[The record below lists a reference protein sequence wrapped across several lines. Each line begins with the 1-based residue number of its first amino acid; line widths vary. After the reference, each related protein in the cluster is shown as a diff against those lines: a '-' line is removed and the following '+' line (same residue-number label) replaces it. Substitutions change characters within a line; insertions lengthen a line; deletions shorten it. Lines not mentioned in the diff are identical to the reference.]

1 MSVNPQMIISGF
13 VKAGIS
19 AFLSAYEDTIDVQE
33 CNDEVYE
40 VMDSD
45 STEPVS
51 NRSDECTSA
60 QK

>member
-1 MSVNPQMIISGF
+1 MSVNPQMIISGI

-45 STEPVS
+45 SAEPVS
-51 NRSDECTSA
+51 N
-60 QK
+60 